1 MMNIVIMRH
10 GEAVLEANS
19 DEERNLT
26 AFGRKQSVQM
36 AQWLAARLPR
46 LDRVLVSPYV
56 RAQQTWQTIRDFL
69 PATTEV
75 ETLDDLVPHGHA
87 DRVADYLR
95 ALELQ
100 GGNDNVLLVSH
111 LPLVG
116 YVIADLCPQ
125 EGAPL
130 FVTSGMAGLT
140 LNHGAAT
147 LDWQES
153 PSTVKEL

>member
-1 MMNIVIMRH
+1 MTLTCGRRTAPRYVITSYSIH
-10 GEAVLEANS
+10 YTKLYD

-36 AQWLAARLPR
+36 AQWLATRLPR

-75 ETLDDLVPHGHA
+75 GTLDDLVPHGHA

-100 GGNDNVLLVSH
+100 GGNDNRNN
-111 LPLVG
+111 
-116 YVIADLCPQ
+116 
-125 EGAPL
+125 
-130 FVTSGMAGLT
+130 FV
-140 LNHGAAT
+140 
-147 LDWQES
+147 
-153 PSTVKEL
+153 

>member
-10 GEAVLEANS
+10 GEAVLGADS
-19 DEERNLT
+19 DEARTLT
-26 AFGRKQSVQM
+26 AFGRQQSEQM
-36 AQWLAARLPR
+36 AHWLATRLPR

-56 RAQQTWQTIRDFL
+56 RAQQTWQSIRELL
-69 PATTEV
+69 PAATVV
-75 ETLDDLVPHGHA
+75 ETLDELVPHGHA

-100 GGNDNVLLVSH
+100 GDDQSVLLVSH

-116 YVIADLCPQ
+116 YIIADLCPQ

-130 FVTSGMAGLT
+130 FATSGMAGLT
-140 LNHGAAT
+140 LHGGTAT
-147 LDWQES
+147 LDWQER
-153 PSTVKEL
+153 PSSVNAL